1 MVDLFLFIIFSF
13 SLFFLIKLEPLR
25 KKVLPKNYLAL
36 EERQAEEI
44 KKVLD
49 KNSIYIFLLTL
60 FLTLLLVISFF
71 MYGKVSVW
79 YSVWVVVFGFLYLL
93 FKKWKR
99 GGFYSFLSNLY
110 LFSLKSTFIP
120 SYIAYRLTIINLAL
134 AVTEMLSIDIV
145 SVLGVSGSLLATS
158 IIAGVVPTSSVKVIG
173 EMFEN
178 FLRVLPQAQKIGFS
192 RALTEIAGSSA
203 EPKVREETVY
213 HLAKYLVKEK
223 RNLLEEGEY
232 SYLPLVKL
240 NDKIQM
246 QKELSKIPKVA
257 EVRELVKMPCFY
269 DLKNKIIYGRE
280 VVGKKDFLVF
290 LHIVTETAY
299 GEGGSLH
306 KAAVPII
313 SENSFLIKELAKVR
327 KEIKTD
333 LVNLAVMQPIM
344 ENLPKEALWVNS
356 DRLEDLNCINDGA
369 DALKTEQ
376 EERMVSLDR
385 LEIQLTEAS
394 SINYAMPYFYSLGDI
409 EKIERSKVADYTIF
423 YKDGK
428 RLEVECKYCT
438 EKNAQ
443 VTKVEKLDIYRA
455 WYNTMTRE
463 FTVSKVLGQGE
474 YKEMFKITNVKEARE
489 GVKLLTGLTKK

>member
-134 AVTEMLSIDIV
+134 VVTEMLSIDIV
-145 SVLGVSGSLLATS
+145 SVLGVRGSLLATS

-192 RALTEIAGSSA
+192 RALTEIVGGSA
-203 EPKVREETVY
+203 EPKVREEAVY
-213 HLAKYLVKEK
+213 HLAKYLVKDK
-223 RNLLEEGEY
+223 RNLLEEGKY
-232 SYLPLVKL
+232 SYLPLVKI

-246 QKELSKIPKVA
+246 QKELSKVPKVA
-257 EVRELVKMPCFY
+257 EVRELLRMPCFY
-269 DLKNKIIYGRE
+269 DLKNKILYGRE
-280 VVGKKDFLVF
+280 EVGRADLGVF
-290 LHIVTETAY
+290 LNIVTETAY
-299 GEGGSLH
+299 PEKGSLH
-306 KAAVPII
+306 RAGVPII
-313 SENSFLIKELAKVR
+313 SNNSSLIKELAKVR

-333 LVNLAVMQPIM
+333 LVNISMMLPIM
-344 ENLPKEALWVNS
+344 ENLPKEALQVS
-356 DRLEDLNCINDGA
+356 PCGLEDLECINDKPT
-369 DALKTEQ
+369 DSLKYVGQ
-376 EERMVSLDR
+376 KVRLLSLGR
-385 LEIQLTEAS
+385 LEVQLTEAS
-394 SINYAMPYFYSLGDI
+394 AINYALEYFRSLGEI
-409 EKIERSKVADYTIF
+409 EKIDRSEVADYTII

-428 RLEVECKYCT
+428 KLEVECKYCL
-438 EKNAQ
+438 EENAK
-443 VTKVEKLDIYRA
+443 VTKENIYRA

-474 YKEMFKITNVKEARE
+474 YKEMFKINNVKEAR
-489 GVKLLTGLTKK
+489 GGMKLIQRNIIK